1 MAVSSSKT
9 SANRMAKIKAIFSCM
24 CVPYLVAA
32 IAVAWQATTTPALGE
47 PQEVDMR
54 GKRVLITG
62 ATRGLGLWQAEA
74 LAAWNATLILPVRDM
89 KKGKALEARFK
100 KEHPNAPPPV
110 IVEMDLASLQSVRDF
125 AEQYK
130 GPVDVL
136 VHNAAVL
143 GTGDL
148 IRTQDGFEECL
159 QVNYLSTFLLTSLL
173 LPRLEQSSEAR
184 IVHVSAKAHEW
195 GNISIE
201 DLRTRK
207 VLDLDFPKRKMRMM
221 GNLGGSYADSKLAQV
236 LFTLALARRLPPNV
250 VTHSLHPAI
259 VPTGLLPHESF
270 GGLERYLHAYIMTPV
285 ARWVGFMQSEEDGPK
300 TQIHVSTHPSVQA
313 ASGRYYS
320 ALSPPLVN
328 CGMQAEDCG
337 VASVSATASNRLLQE
352 ELFEASCE
360 LLGLTDGLCS
370 EA

>member
-1 MAVSSSKT
+1 MAMTSSKT

-24 CVPYLVAA
+24 IVPYLIAA
-32 IAVAWQATTTPALGE
+32 IAVAWQATTTAGLGE
-47 PQEVDMR
+47 LEEVDMR
-54 GKRVLITG
+54 GKRMIITG
-62 ATRGLGLWQAEA
+62 ATSGLGQWQAEV
-74 LAAWNATLILPVRDM
+74 LAAWNASLILPVRNM
-89 KKGKALEARFK
+89 NKGKELGAKLM
-100 KEHPNAPPPV
+100 KEHPSMPPPV
-110 IVEMDLASLQSVRDF
+110 IMEMDLASLQSVREF

-130 GPVDVL
+130 GPIDVL
-136 VHNAAVL
+136 VHNAAIL

-148 IRTQDGFEECL
+148 IRTADGFEECL

-173 LPRLEQSSEAR
+173 LPRLEESPEAR

-195 GNISIE
+195 GNISIQ
-201 DLRTRK
+201 DLRS
-207 VLDLDFPKRKMRMM
+207 RKMRMM

-236 LFTLALARRLPPNV
+236 LYTLALARRLPPNV

-259 VPTGLLPHESF
+259 VETGLLSRDAF
-270 GGLERYLHAYIMTPV
+270 GVFEKYLHAYIMTPV
-285 ARWVGFMQSEEDGPK
+285 ATWIGFMQSKEDAPK

-328 CGMQAEDCG
+328 CGQQAEDCG
-337 VASVSATASNRLLQE
+337 VASISAIASNRLLQE

-360 LLGLTDGLCS
+360 LLGLTDGLCAQ

>member
-1 MAVSSSKT
+1 MVASSKT
-9 SANRMAKIKAIFSCM
+9 PANGMTTTKTIFSCM
-24 CVPYLVAA
+24 CVPFLVAA
-32 IAVAWQATTTPALGE
+32 IAVAWQAARTPPLGE
-47 PQEVDMR
+47 LEEVDMR

-62 ATRGLGLWQAEA
+62 ATSGLGLMQAKV
-74 LAAWNATLILPVRDM
+74 LAGWNATLILPVRDM
-89 KKGKALEARFK
+89 KKGKALEVRLK
-100 KEHPNAPPPV
+100 KEHPSAPPPV
-110 IVEMDLASLQSVRDF
+110 IMEMDLASLQSVRDF
-125 AEQYK
+125 TEQYK
-130 GPVDVL
+130 GPLDVL
-136 VHNAAVL
+136 VHNAAIL
-143 GTGDL
+143 GTEDT

-159 QVNYLSTFLLTSLL
+159 QVNYLSTFLLTLLL
-173 LPRLEQSSEAR
+173 LPHLEESPAGR
-184 IVHVSAKAHEW
+184 IVYVSAKAHEW

-201 DLRTRK
+201 DLKSRK